1 MKKREKR
8 KKEKKKT
15 KRKMPYV
22 DNSYPNANEIESETL
37 LVWQRFEGPKVQ
49 TMGKAC
55 IKAYLKRFIPF
66 KAHNGTKSLSTQ
78 ILLGYIEKH
87 TS

>member
-1 MKKREKR
+1 
-8 KKEKKKT
+8 
-15 KRKMPYV
+15 MPYA

-55 IKAYLKRFIPF
+55 IKAYLNDSSHSRPIMVQ
-66 KAHNGTKSLSTQ
+66 KAYRHRYYWATLKNTLF
-78 ILLGYIEKH
+78 EP
-87 TS
+87 

>member
-1 MKKREKR
+1 
-8 KKEKKKT
+8 
-15 KRKMPYV
+15 MPYA

-66 KAHNGTKSLSTQ
+66 KAHNGTKSLSTH
-78 ILLGYIEKH
+78 ILLGYIEN
-87 TS
+87 TLFEP